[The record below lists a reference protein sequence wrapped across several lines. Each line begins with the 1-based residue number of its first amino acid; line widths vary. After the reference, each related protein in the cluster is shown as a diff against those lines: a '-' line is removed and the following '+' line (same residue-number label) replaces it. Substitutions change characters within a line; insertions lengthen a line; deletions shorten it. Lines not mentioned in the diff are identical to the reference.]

1 MGVGENL
8 SKGSGDMW
16 NYSFLRNGENLHQEK
31 VVQDKWSKK
40 DLKSRAWFFV
50 EMPIP
55 SKSSSPKEGP
65 CEVQPWYFHFF
76 VERVTNKRR
85 LQVSN
90 NVIGLFGKV
99 SAQNLDK
106 HSFQNKSAKVHWQK
120 DGLLIF
126 DSMTK
131 HTPTGESQGDFFWMT
146 STVLMEPRLSSH
158 NENLTFE

>member
-55 SKSSSPKEGP
+55 SKSSSPKEDP

-120 DGLLIF
+120 MVYWFLIRWQ
-126 DSMTK
+126 SIHQLGKAKVT
-131 HTPTGESQGDFFWMT
+131 FFEWHQQCWW
-146 STVLMEPRLSSH
+146 SPD
-158 NENLTFE
+158 